1 MSNNPAEIY
10 LDVAQRVS
18 DEENYQIAQAKP
30 DLDRILH
37 VCADLIRENA
47 SLKTKL
53 HIKQQY
59 VEQLELDVFEKDI
72 ELFNAVTQLDNPG
85 GGVLV

>member
-1 MSNNPAEIY
+1 MSSNPAEVY

-18 DEENYQIAQAKP
+18 DEENYQIGQAKT

-53 HIKQQY
+53 FTKQQY

-72 ELFNAVTQLDNPG
+72 ELFSAINQLNNPE